1 MAAARKRILRKDIR
15 QPDQFMVWTGWFLDL
30 FKAYQRE
37 LIVAGLAVVVVAAV
51 VAGWYYYR
59 GYQRQLAFQQYNLGL
74 REYQEGRF
82 ETALDSFRS
91 LKERGEAPYDT
102 LANLYIANSH
112 IALDQPEKAIE
123 TLGGSVS
130 GGQDGLL
137 SQVGLVTLGLA
148 QEMTGSCE
156 EAVES
161 LDRALAHKGPL
172 RQEAML
178 GKARCNTRLGKTT
191 EAVEGYKAY
200 LEEFPEAET
209 VEIALQ
215 IQRLEAQTGQS
226 SQQATQ

>member
-15 QPDQFMVWTGWFLDL
+15 QPDQFMVWTGWFLDF
-30 FKAYQRE
+30 FKAYRRE
-37 LIVAGLAVVVVAAV
+37 LITAGLAVVVVAAV
-51 VAGWYYYR
+51 AAGWYYYR
-59 GYQRQLAFQQYNLGL
+59 GYQRQLASQQYNLGL
-74 REYQEGRF
+74 REYQEGRYD
-82 ETALDSFRS
+82 TALDAFQS
-91 LKERGEAPYDT
+91 LKDRGEAPYDT

-123 TLGGSVS
+123 TLGEALSV
-130 GGQDGLL
+130 GQEGLL

-178 GKARCNTRLGKTT
+178 GRARCNTRLGKTAA
-191 EAVEGYKAY
+191 AVKGYKAY
-200 LEEFPEAET
+200 VEEFPEAET
-209 VEIALQ
+209 VEIALR